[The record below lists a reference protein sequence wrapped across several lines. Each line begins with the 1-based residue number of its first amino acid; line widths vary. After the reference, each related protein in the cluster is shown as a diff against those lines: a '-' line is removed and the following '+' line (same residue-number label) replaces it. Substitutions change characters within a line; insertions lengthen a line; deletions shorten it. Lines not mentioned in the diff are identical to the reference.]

1 MNAQNDNR
9 MDAQRNVRHS
19 IPIWGQLFYILL
31 TLTVQFLDAI
41 ALSTTCANLASQRG
55 VWIDNQHFYI
65 VQCMAFFVLKFR

>member
-1 MNAQNDNR
+1 MR
-9 MDAQRNVRHS
+9 KMITEWMHKGMFVTLFRFG
-19 IPIWGQLFYILL
+19 GQLFYILL